1 MFTRSKTPH
10 HIQHLAPRVS
20 VDLFKLQNVHHRL
33 CETPTA
39 VIRAKAGARDLLSF
53 SASHHPHCLRLGF
66 SHLNSQLTSG
76 VMSPFLSLMND
87 QSEAS
92 IRAT

>member
-39 VIRAKAGARDLLSF
+39 VIRAKASTRDLLSF
-53 SASHHPHCLRLGF
+53 SPPSLSPSRL
-66 SHLNSQLTSG
+66 L
-76 VMSPFLSLMND
+76 SPQFATD
-87 QSEAS
+87 KQSYVS
-92 IRAT
+92 IPVAHE